1 MVWRATSISENPSI
15 IFSGP
20 FNITGTT
27 HRLTDSSSSSFII
40 AIAAFAFL
48 EASYVLSSDVTL
60 LIE

>member
-27 HRLTDSSSSSFII
+27 HQLTDSSSSFII